1 MFQQCGTTALF
12 RNKVQSVGLSNSV
25 YYLRGCCLHHQWE
38 NVVWEVGQGWNGLL
52 AFITSRPE
60 RLPASETQVHQTLRQ
75 LHRGNKGQRDGEA
88 GLSPLDQLI
97 RQPET
102 EEQLRKL
109 VPLFSE
115 VQRWRPKVHKT
126 EFFFPQIRD
135 LSFFLFFCSE
145 FEQFKTTFR
154 FQNYT
159 KMCYLY
165 PCMWNLYQHWSIS

>member
-1 MFQQCGTTALF
+1 M
-12 RNKVQSVGLSNSV
+12 GLSNSV
-25 YYLRGCCLHHQWE
+25 YYLRGCCLRHQWE

-109 VPLFSE
+109 VPLFS
-115 VQRWRPKVHKT
+115 QKCRDGGQKFIKPSFYST
-126 EFFFPQIRD
+126 DQGSFF
-135 LSFFLFFCSE
+135 LSCFLFFCSE
-145 FEQFKTTFR
+145 IEQFKTTFR